1 MAGRKKA
8 VEVKN
13 IVGENVIQEIGKKEI
28 ILRIIS
34 MNEVIKRLK
43 TEVVSFK
50 EVEEDSKTIDIIKGG
65 SYQECYMKYLREK
78 PLYKRSTHTLNTV
91 GLSEDNTIYCI
102 MGTLIGNVVLIEKNT
117 GAFRVGEAEMSKS
130 SMTSLVFAN
139 VSTDS
144 NLNNSVMTNL
154 ENDSEDK
161 IEENSISSKPM
172 LLVRGGIPTE
182 PWLRGKELS
191 LKNYDEQK
199 VEKVPLEY
207 PTLVFEEIMGISD
220 IDNTIQYIKQITESG
235 RFLKHNQVITKTET
249 SFLFVANNYMKGYNL
264 QSYTLDKLFSRLPKT
279 ESGRFLKHNQ
289 VITKTETSFLFVANN
304 YMKGY
309 NLQSYTLDKLFS
321 RLPKIFLEDE
331 AIFHRYPFIIPHYKK
346 TFGEI
351 KFVNNDTTGI
361 YIEDFARVLKE
372 LKEKKCLINLEKYNL
387 KNRQLRN
394 FYKGISSF
402 IKIVYPESVIKENV
416 VPEWVIDGV
425 FEFVKHFNSFTL
437 NKEVYNP
444 FNANSAK
451 FIAEMSGFSIEKIEW
466 VMFDE
471 ERILIKNFGEDI
483 VHKIGLTGYGIEQ
496 NIKEYAYYQENPEN
510 ILDITFLSEEGKHMK
525 QKAEDLYSEDIIW
538 IGGNKKITDDDFNKW
553 TIKKIEEGSFNERFD
568 VFKGIPDFFVKIAE
582 IETKR
587 IFQCSNPQVTKKNF
601 VLVDGEIKFVNFSK
615 FIREDNEE

>member
-1 MAGRKKA
+1 MAGRKKTG
-8 VEVKN
+8 EVKN
-13 IVGENVIQEIGKKEI
+13 MVRENVIQEIGKKEI
-28 ILRIIS
+28 ILRIIP
-34 MNEVIKRLK
+34 MNEVIERLK

-50 EVEEDSKTIDIIKGG
+50 EAEEDSETIDIIKGC
-65 SYQECYMKYLREK
+65 SSQECYMKYLREK

-264 QSYTLDKLFSRLPKT
+264 QSYTLDKLFSRLPK
-279 ESGRFLKHNQ
+279 
-289 VITKTETSFLFVANN
+289 
-304 YMKGY
+304 
-309 NLQSYTLDKLFS
+309 
-321 RLPKIFLEDE
+321 IFLEDE

-346 TFGEI
+346 TSGEI

-372 LKEKKCLINLEKYNL
+372 LKKKKCLINLEKYNL

-402 IKIVYPESVIKENV
+402 IKIVYPESVIKENA

-444 FNANSAK
+444 FNTNSAK

-601 VLVDGEIKFVNFSK
+601 VLIDGEIKFVNFSK

>member
-1 MAGRKKA
+1 MAGRKKTA
-8 VEVKN
+8 EVKN
-13 IVGENVIQEIGKKEI
+13 MVGENVIQEIGKKEI
-28 ILRIIS
+28 ILRIIL
-34 MNEVIKRLK
+34 MNEVIKKLK

-50 EVEEDSKTIDIIKGG
+50 EAEEDSETIDIIKGTTYTSG
-65 SYQECYMKYLREK
+65 YSKTLLTDS
-78 PLYKRSTHTLNTV
+78 LYKRIIRPLNTM

-117 GAFRVGEAEMSKS
+117 GAFRIGESEMSKS

-139 VSTDS
+139 VSTDEINS
-144 NLNNSVMTNL
+144 KENL
-154 ENDSEDK
+154 D
-161 IEENSISSKPM
+161 EEKNIIINEPMVLVKCGIS
-172 LLVRGGIPTE
+172 TE
-182 PWLRGKELS
+182 PWLRGRELTI
-191 LKNYDEQK
+191 KNYDEQK
-199 VEKVPLEY
+199 VDKVSLEHNV
-207 PTLVFEEIMGISD
+207 LVFEEIMGTSD
-220 IDNTIQYIKQITESG
+220 IDNIMQYLKQ
-235 RFLKHNQVITKTET
+235 V
-249 SFLFVANNYMKGYNL
+249 
-264 QSYTLDKLFSRLPKT
+264 T

-331 AIFHRYPFIIPHYKK
+331 AIFHRYPFVIPHYKK

-351 KFVNNDTTGI
+351 KFIDEDTKGI
-361 YIEDFARVLKE
+361 FIGDFAKVINE
-372 LKEKKCLINLEKYNL
+372 LREKKCLIDLEKYNL

-425 FEFVKHFNSFTL
+425 LEFVKHFNSFTL

-510 ILDITFLSEEGKHMK
+510 ILEITFLSEGGKHMK